1 MLTKR
6 SVPFF
11 AMNLFLVSLAF
22 QVSFVV
28 SVFCL
33 PVLGRQN
40 AETYFSSSLFS
51 LGGLDCC
58 KTF

>member
-40 AETYFSSSLFS
+40 AETYFSSSLFFS
-51 LGGLDCC
+51 G
-58 KTF
+58 